1 MDKERDRN
9 EKIRVKV
16 IITKEFDNECTSFN
30 NIVDIKLFSWTLKEM
45 GYIDYVINDRVTV
58 SEITKALYDQMWFLR
73 EKGVPVSVLD
83 DICTNYTLG
92 EYNTVVTN
100 SIGINF
106 IVDKVYNAL
115 EDLYKAI
122 EIYKKSENTYRV
134 YFIV

>member
-58 SEITKALYDQMWFLR
+58 SEIAKALYDKM
-73 EKGVPVSVLD
+73 
-83 DICTNYTLG
+83 
-92 EYNTVVTN
+92 NT
-100 SIGINF
+100 S
-106 IVDKVYNAL
+106 
-115 EDLYKAI
+115 AI
-122 EIYKKSENTYRV
+122 
-134 YFIV
+134 